1 MKNFQNKTWS
11 MWQRHIR
18 NHPHPPRP
26 PEKKIAFE
34 DSKLLLELCLVDS
47 RILYFW
53 YVEKSI
59 YKFIIKLDALQCL
72 FLRGLD

>member
-1 MKNFQNKTWS
+1 MVNVIASYSQSPPPQKNKL
-11 MWQRHIR
+11 
-18 NHPHPPRP
+18 
-26 PEKKIAFE
+26 AFE